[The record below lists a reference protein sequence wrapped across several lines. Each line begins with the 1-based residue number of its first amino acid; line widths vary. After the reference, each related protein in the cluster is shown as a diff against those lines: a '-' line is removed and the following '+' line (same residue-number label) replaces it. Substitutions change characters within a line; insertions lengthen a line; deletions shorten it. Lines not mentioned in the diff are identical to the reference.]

1 MASVQV
7 RLSLARPTDV
17 QPGSTLFR
25 EGARF
30 LSEPVRRFP
39 KLSRRDPA
47 PAKVARA
54 RARDVRRALVWV
66 ALTLCGTMVAGASA
80 CGREAPAVAADVV
93 VDAFGDTFRLDAPA
107 ARIVSLNPVTTELVF
122 ALGAGERLVGRTSWD
137 LFTPES
143 RAVPDVGN
151 GMQPNVEVVLGQ
163 RPDLVLLYASE
174 SNRLAAERLRAAG
187 VMTLTQRTDRIDD
200 LQRVI
205 PVIAGALGLDAVG
218 QVVADSVRASLDAVR
233 ALPRPDSAVVVYWHI
248 WDAPLLTIGGGSYLS
263 ELLEVAGARNVFGD
277 LTTPSPQV
285 SLEEIARRDPDVVLA
300 GPNAAAKLRRDA
312 GWQSVRAVREGRVV
326 VIDTT
331 VVGRPGVRM
340 GEAARFL
347 RRVLIDSLPR

>member
-1 MASVQV
+1 
-7 RLSLARPTDV
+7 LL
-17 QPGSTLFR
+17 
-25 EGARF
+25 
-30 LSEPVRRFP
+30 EPVRRFASAGRCVR
-39 KLSRRDPA
+39 SRARCSITRA
-47 PAKVARA
+47 NTARA
-54 RARDVRRALVWV
+54 STARANTARGRLVRAALVFV
-66 ALTLCGTMVAGASA
+66 LAAAVGLAA
-80 CGREAPAVAADVV
+80 CTREAPAVGADVV
-93 VDAFGDTFRLDAPA
+93 VDAFGDTFRLAAPA
-107 ARIVSLNPVTTELVF
+107 TRIVSLNPVTTELVF
-122 ALGAGERLVGRTSWD
+122 ALSAGERLVGRTSWD

-174 SNRLAAERLRAAG
+174 SNRLAAQQLRAAG
-187 VMTLTQRTDRIDD
+187 VMTLTQRTDRMDD

-205 PVIAGALGLDAVG
+205 PVIASALGADALG
-218 QVVADSVRASLDAVR
+218 RLVADSVRVALDAVR
-233 ALPRPDSAVVVYWHI
+233 ALPRPDTAITVYWHI

-263 ELLEVAGARNVFGD
+263 ELLDVAGATNVFGD
-277 LTTPSPQV
+277 LAAPSPQV
-285 SLEEIARRDPDVVLA
+285 SLEEIARRNPHIVLA

-312 GWQSVRAVREGRVV
+312 AWQSVRAVREGRVV

-331 VVGRPGVRM
+331 IVGRPGVRM